1 MEKIRKVGVIGGG
14 LMGSGI
20 AQVCAA
26 AGFPTTVREVSADL
40 CAKSRQS
47 IEKTLAKGIER
58 GKITADERDRTLA
71 NLRFATELEQLA
83 EADVFI
89 EAVVEDLS
97 VKNTLWSDLNEL
109 ARPDAIFAS
118 NTSSLTIIAMAT
130 ASGRADRM
138 LGLHFFNPVPL
149 MKLVEVVRT
158 ITTSEETERLAMDF
172 VRALGKEPIRAKDS
186 SGFVVNLL
194 LIPYMLDAINALE
207 SGVASVEDIDKG
219 MQLGA
224 GYPMGPFTLLDF
236 VGLDT
241 AYKIAEIMFAEY
253 REKRYA
259 PPPLL
264 KRMVLA
270 GMLGKKSGKGFY
282 DYSSNPPRVSAL
294 GLWAA
299 PTSAAIFARTSLR
312 APCTRRQRESV
323 GRFRRPS
330 PFRST

>member
-1 MEKIRKVGVIGGG
+1 MKKIKNVGVIGGG

-20 AQVCAA
+20 AQVSAA
-26 AGFPTTVREVSADL
+26 AGFPTAVREVSEDL

-58 GKITADERDRTLA
+58 GKVTPAERDATLK
-71 NLRFATELEQLA
+71 NLRFVTRLEDLA
-83 EADVFI
+83 DSDLFI
-89 EAVVEDLS
+89 EAVVEDLD
-97 VKNTLWSDLNEL
+97 VKNSLWSQLNQI

-130 ASGRADRM
+130 ASGRPDRM

-158 ITTSEETERLAMDF
+158 ITTSEETEQRALDF
-172 VRALGKEPIRAKDS
+172 VKGLGKEPIRAKDS
-186 SGFVVNLL
+186 SGFIVNLL

-207 SGVASVEDIDKG
+207 ANVATVEDIDKG

-224 GYPMGPFTLLDF
+224 GHPMGPFTLLDF

-241 AYKIAEIMFAEY
+241 AYKIAEIMFEEY
-253 REKRYA
+253 RDRRYA

-282 DYSSNPPRVSAL
+282 DYATSPPRVSSL
-294 GLWAA
+294 GL
-299 PTSAAIFARTSLR
+299 
-312 APCTRRQRESV
+312 
-323 GRFRRPS
+323 
-330 PFRST
+330 

>member
-26 AGFPTTVREVSADL
+26 AGFPTSVREVTTDL
-40 CAKSRQS
+40 CTRSRQS

-58 GKITADERDRTLA
+58 GKVTSDERDRTLG
-71 NLRFATELEQLA
+71 NLRFATRLEELGD
-83 EADVFI
+83 ADLFI
-89 EAVVEDLS
+89 EAVVEDLT
-97 VKNTLWSDLNEL
+97 VKNSLWSDLNKI
-109 ARPDAIFAS
+109 AAADAIFAS

-158 ITTSEETERLAMDF
+158 ITTAGETERLAMDF

-241 AYKIAEIMFAEY
+241 AFKIAEIMFAEY

-282 DYSSNPPRVSAL
+282 DYSSNPPHVTAL
-294 GLWAA
+294 GL
-299 PTSAAIFARTSLR
+299 
-312 APCTRRQRESV
+312 
-323 GRFRRPS
+323 
-330 PFRST
+330 

>member
-1 MEKIRKVGVIGGG
+1 MKKIKRVGVIGGG

-20 AQVCAA
+20 AQVSAA
-26 AGFPTTVREVSADL
+26 AGFPTTVREMSEGL

-58 GKITADERDRTLA
+58 GKVTATERDTTLG
-71 NLRFATELEQLA
+71 NLRFVTSLEEL
-83 EADVFI
+83 ADADLFI
-89 EAVVEDLS
+89 EAVVEDLDT
-97 VKNTLWSDLNEL
+97 KNSLWSQLDRIAQPE
-109 ARPDAIFAS
+109 AIFAS

-130 ASGRADRM
+130 ASGRPDRM

-158 ITTSEETERLAMDF
+158 ITTSEETEERALDF

-194 LIPYMLDAINALE
+194 LIPYMIDAINAVE
-207 SGVASVEDIDKG
+207 ANVASVEDIDKG

-224 GYPMGPFTLLDF
+224 GHPMGPFTLLDF

-241 AYKIAEIMFAEY
+241 VYKIAEIMFAEY
-253 REKRYA
+253 RDRRYA

-264 KRMVLA
+264 RRMVLA
-270 GMLGKKSGKGFY
+270 GMFGKKSGKGFY
-282 DYSSNPPRVSAL
+282 DYSSNPPRVSSL
-294 GLWAA
+294 GL
-299 PTSAAIFARTSLR
+299 
-312 APCTRRQRESV
+312 
-323 GRFRRPS
+323 
-330 PFRST
+330 

>member
-1 MEKIRKVGVIGGG
+1 MKAIKKVSVLGGG

-20 AQVCAA
+20 AQVSAA
-26 AGFPTTVREVSADL
+26 AGFPTTVREVSDAL
-40 CAKSRQS
+40 SAKSRQS
-47 IEKTLAKGIER
+47 IEKSLARGIER
-58 GKITADERDRTLA
+58 GKTTEAERDTTLQ
-71 NLRFATELEQLA
+71 NLRFVTELSELS
-83 EADVFI
+83 DSDLFI
-89 EAVVEDLS
+89 EAVVEDLA
-97 VKNTLWSDLNEL
+97 VKNALWSELNGI

-130 ASGRADRM
+130 ASGRPDRM
-138 LGLHFFNPVPL
+138 LGLHFFNPVPS

-158 ITTSEETERLAMDF
+158 ITTSEETEQKAIEF

-207 SGVASVEDIDKG
+207 SNVASVEDIDKG

-224 GYPMGPFTLLDF
+224 GHPMGPFTLLDF

-241 AYKIAEIMFAEY
+241 AYKIAEIMFTEY
-253 REKRYA
+253 RDQRYA

-282 DYSSNPPRVSAL
+282 DYSTNPPRVSSL
-294 GLWAA
+294 GL
-299 PTSAAIFARTSLR
+299 
-312 APCTRRQRESV
+312 
-323 GRFRRPS
+323 
-330 PFRST
+330 

>member
-1 MEKIRKVGVIGGG
+1 MKKIKKVGVIGGG

-20 AQVCAA
+20 AQVSAA
-26 AGFPTTVREVSADL
+26 AGFPTGVREVSEDL

-58 GKITADERDRTLA
+58 GKVTAAERDATLK
-71 NLRFATELEQLA
+71 NLRFVTRLEEL
-83 EADVFI
+83 ADSDLFI
-89 EAVVEDLS
+89 EAVIEELN
-97 VKNTLWSDLNEL
+97 VKNSLWSELNRI
-109 ARPDAIFAS
+109 AQPDAIFAS

-130 ASGRADRM
+130 ASGRPDRM

-158 ITTSEETERLAMDF
+158 ITTSGETEQRALDF
-172 VRALGKEPIRAKDS
+172 VRALGKDPIRAKDS

-207 SGVASVEDIDKG
+207 ANVASVEDIDKG

-224 GYPMGPFTLLDF
+224 GHPMGPFTLLDF

-241 AYKIAEIMFAEY
+241 AYKIAEIMFEEY
-253 REKRYA
+253 RDRRYA

-264 KRMVLA
+264 RRMVLA

-282 DYSSNPPRVSAL
+282 DYSSNPPRVSSL
-294 GLWAA
+294 GL
-299 PTSAAIFARTSLR
+299 
-312 APCTRRQRESV
+312 
-323 GRFRRPS
+323 
-330 PFRST
+330 

>member
-1 MEKIRKVGVIGGG
+1 MNKIKKVGVIGGG

-20 AQVCAA
+20 AQVSAA
-26 AGFPTTVREVSADL
+26 AGFPTAVREISEDL

-58 GKITADERDRTLA
+58 GKVTTSERDSTLA
-71 NLRFATELEQLA
+71 NLRFVTKLE
-83 EADVFI
+83 EMADADLFI
-89 EAVVEDLS
+89 EAVVEDLET
-97 VKNTLWSDLNEL
+97 KNTLWSQIDRI
-109 ARPDAIFAS
+109 AQPDAIFAS

-130 ASGRADRM
+130 ASGRPDRM

-158 ITTSEETERLAMDF
+158 ITTSEETEERALDF

-194 LIPYMLDAINALE
+194 LIPYMLDAINAVE
-207 SGVASVEDIDKG
+207 ANVASVEDIDKG

-224 GYPMGPFTLLDF
+224 GHPMGPFTLLDF

-241 AYKIAEIMFAEY
+241 VYKIAEIMFAEY
-253 REKRYA
+253 RDRRYA

-270 GMLGKKSGKGFY
+270 GMLGRKSGKGFY
-282 DYSSNPPRVSAL
+282 DYASNPPRVSSL
-294 GLWAA
+294 GL
-299 PTSAAIFARTSLR
+299 
-312 APCTRRQRESV
+312 
-323 GRFRRPS
+323 
-330 PFRST
+330 

>member
-1 MEKIRKVGVIGGG
+1 MQEIKKVGVLGGG

-20 AQVCAA
+20 AQVSAA
-26 AGFPTTVREVSADL
+26 AGFPTTVREVSDAL
-40 CAKSRQS
+40 CAKARQS
-47 IEKTLAKGIER
+47 IEKSLAKGIER
-58 GKITADERDRTLA
+58 GKTTEAERDSTLQK
-71 NLRFATELEQLA
+71 LRFVTDLKELA
-83 EADVFI
+83 ECDLFI
-89 EAVVEDLS
+89 EAVVEDLA
-97 VKNTLWSDLNEL
+97 VKNALWSQLNGI

-130 ASGRADRM
+130 ASGRPDRM
-138 LGLHFFNPVPL
+138 LGLHFFNPVPS

-158 ITTSEETERLAMDF
+158 ITTSEETEQRAIEF

-207 SGVASVEDIDKG
+207 SSVASVEDIDKG

-224 GYPMGPFTLLDF
+224 GHPMGPFTLLDF

-253 REKRYA
+253 RDQRYA

-282 DYSSNPPRVSAL
+282 DYSVNPPRVSSL
-294 GLWAA
+294 GL
-299 PTSAAIFARTSLR
+299 
-312 APCTRRQRESV
+312 
-323 GRFRRPS
+323 
-330 PFRST
+330 